1 MGNAFNPRGKHAM
14 LDSKPVKKTEKR
26 TRENVTDDEIQNRM
40 VARFLNEAAYCLQ
53 VRCDVHAMTPAVAAC
68 GDCVRGPRAV
78 TACCNRVL

>member
-1 MGNAFNPRGKHAM
+1 MWPVSTPFPRRFHAV
-14 LDSKPVKKTEKR
+14 SAPQAASIS
-26 TRENVTDDEIQNRM
+26 DDEIQNRM